1 MSVILPQPRP
11 GSFHIDETHLS
22 AFKRIEEVLGSAQN
36 LVLCAHTKPDG
47 DALGSVLGLAGILR
61 HRFPEN
67 NIICLLADD
76 EAPSRTFSFLNIDTA
91 MVQPSRYLNNMA
103 GDSSA
108 KNPDTSPS
116 HLFPPPD
123 VFIALDTPLLKRL
136 GHAAKVARCAR
147 EIVSFDHHV
156 SSDPF
161 ANVALVD
168 DKAPATGSLIAEFG
182 LFLEE
187 EMGKEMVD
195 EHVAQCLFMAVMT
208 DTGRF
213 QYQNTTAECL
223 AQAAWLVERGANPAY
238 LSSHIY
244 QNEPLSILRLRALVT
259 ERIKLFCDGN
269 LATSHATLQDFA
281 DLNVRTTDADGL
293 VDVVRS
299 VEGSHIALFLKE
311 VDDGSVFRG
320 NLRAKGDYD
329 VASIAEAF
337 GGGGHK
343 AAAGFSAKGTIEE
356 IEAKVISLI
365 EPLF

>member
-1 MSVILPQPRP
+1 MSATLPQPRP
-11 GSFHIDETHLS
+11 GSFHINETHLS
-22 AFKRIEEVLGSAQN
+22 AFNRIEELLCSAQN

-61 HRFPEN
+61 LRWREK
-67 NIICLLADD
+67 NITCLLADD
-76 EAPSRTFSFLNIDTA
+76 EEPSRTFSFLNIDTA
-91 MVQPSRYLNNMA
+91 MVQPSHYLKNMA
-103 GDSSA
+103 GDSSVADTDA
-108 KNPDTSPS
+108 KQ
-116 HLFPPPD
+116 LFPPPD
-123 VFIALDTPLLKRL
+123 VFIALDTPLLRRL
-136 GHAAKVARCAR
+136 GHAAKVARCAQ
-147 EIVSFDHHV
+147 EIVAIDHHA

-161 ANVALVD
+161 ANVALAD
-168 DKAPATGSLIAEFG
+168 DKTPATGSLIAEFG

-187 EMGKEMVD
+187 ETRKQMVN
-195 EHVAQCLFMAVMT
+195 EHVAQCLFMAIMT

-223 AQAAWLVERGANPAY
+223 AQASWLVERGANPAY
-238 LSSHIY
+238 LSSRIY
-244 QNEPLSILRLRALVT
+244 QNEPLSILQLRALVT
-259 ERIKLFCDGN
+259 ERIKLFCNGN
-269 LATSHATLQDFA
+269 LATSYATLQDFE

-299 VEGSHIALFLKE
+299 VEGTHIALFLKE
-311 VDDGSVFRG
+311 VDDGSVVRG

-356 IEAKVISLI
+356 IEAKVVSLV